1 LYEKKT
7 MIYELYMKR
16 KSKSVRDLI
25 NRYLLNKKLLEK
37 KSKHLYKVRLRYLKL
52 LLLGWSSQLVT
63 LAHS

>member
-1 LYEKKT
+1 